1 MKDIE
6 IKLESEHITK
16 ESGIKGF
23 IKVNY
28 TGKFDS
34 IVVNTQIL
42 GSNELVTYTTCNN
55 KKLPNTVSRLFISKE
70 NMPENKAEFTA
81 IINFDPKESH
91 DIKFRVSIIEQHKEI
106 ENDQIFAT
114 ISA

>member
-1 MKDIE
+1 MRDIE
-6 IKLESEHITK
+6 IKLENDQITK
-16 ESGIKGF
+16 ASGIRGF
-23 IKVNY
+23 IEVNY

-34 IVVNTQIL
+34 IVVNAQIL

-55 KKLPNTVSRLFISKE
+55 KELPNTVSRLFISKE
-70 NMPENKAEFTA
+70 NMLENKAVFTA
-81 IINFDPKESH
+81 TINFEPKEQY

-114 ISA
+114 IST

>member
-6 IKLESEHITK
+6 IKLENTKITK
-16 ESGIKGF
+16 NSDIKGF

-28 TGKFDS
+28 AGKFDS

-55 KKLPNTVSRLFISKE
+55 KQLPHTVSRLFISKE
-70 NMPENKAEFTA
+70 SMPENKAEFTA
-81 IINFDPKESH
+81 TINFEPKESH

-114 ISA
+114 ILT

>member
-6 IKLESEHITK
+6 IKLENDHITK
-16 ESGIKGF
+16 DSGIRGF
-23 IKVNY
+23 VEVNY
-28 TGKFDS
+28 RGKFDS
-34 IVVNTQIL
+34 IVVNAQIL

-55 KKLPNTVSRLFISKE
+55 KQLTHTVSRLFISKE

-81 IINFDPKESH
+81 VINFEPKNPH

-114 ISA
+114 IST

>member
-1 MKDIE
+1 MRDIE
-6 IKLESEHITK
+6 IKLENDQITK
-16 ESGIKGF
+16 ASGIRGF
-23 IKVNY
+23 IEVNY

-34 IVVNTQIL
+34 IVVNAQIL

-55 KKLPNTVSRLFISKE
+55 KELPNTVSRLFISKE
-70 NMPENKAEFTA
+70 NMLENKAVLTA
-81 IINFDPKESH
+81 TINFEPKEQY

-114 ISA
+114 IST